1 MQDFRNLEVWKLCRP
16 LVVAVYRVIK
26 TFPDEERFGLSFQLR
41 KSVSAIGANIAEGFG
56 RGSRA
61 DTARCLQ
68 ISISEGN
75 ETLHHLITAM
85 DLEYINP
92 AQFAEL
98 EEKLGL
104 VRRKLT
110 NLFFKVRPALRSN
123 GKSAPKARPR
133 TQSGARSA
141 PAENI

>member
-1 MQDFRNLEVWKLCRP
+1 MQDFRNLETWQLCRP
-16 LVVAVYRVIK
+16 LTVAIYKALRR
-26 TFPDEERFGLSFQLR
+26 FPDEERFGLCFQLR

-68 ISISEGN
+68 IAISEGN

-85 DLEYINP
+85 DLEYLS
-92 AQFAEL
+92 QTEFDDL
-98 EEKLGL
+98 EAKLGL

-110 NLFFKVRPALRSN
+110 NLFFKVRPSPRKN
-123 GKSAPKARPR
+123 GKSAPQARPR
-133 TQSGARSA
+133 T
-141 PAENI
+141 